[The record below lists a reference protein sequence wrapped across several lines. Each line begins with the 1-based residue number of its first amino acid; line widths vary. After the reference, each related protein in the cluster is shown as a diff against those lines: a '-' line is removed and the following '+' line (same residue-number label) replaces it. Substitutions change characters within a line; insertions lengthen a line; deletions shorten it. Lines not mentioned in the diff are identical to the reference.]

1 MVPSINHLSGLKFC
15 VFDNLR
21 FAYQVT
27 KLLHISQAS
36 KAKRKVIFKRA
47 ETYVKEYLSKEK
59 EEIRLK
65 RAARTAGDFYVP
77 AQPKVYFVIRIRG

>member
-1 MVPSINHLSGLKFC
+1 MFSFVHSFC
-15 VFDNLR
+15 L
-21 FAYQVT
+21 
-27 KLLHISQAS
+27 QAA

-47 ETYVKEYLSKEK
+47 ESYVKEYLSKER

-65 RAARTAGDFYVP
+65 RAARAANDFYVP